1 MRLFFKLLI
10 SILVIFSCVLL
21 IFVGIIKSKKTF
33 YYSVNGACLP
43 HNYVEEKGKRYRVGA
58 AYIGW
63 GNYRIGIDSDKYV
76 RRPIQNILAHDWLS
90 PQPGFEV
97 LSSGKKPYFQ
107 YQTRNQF
114 TSW

>member
-1 MRLFFKLLI
+1 M
-10 SILVIFSCVLL
+10 
-21 IFVGIIKSKKTF
+21 
-33 YYSVNGACLP
+33 SVA
-43 HNYVEEKGKRYRVGA
+43 
-58 AYIGW
+58 
-63 GNYRIGIDSDKYV
+63 
-76 RRPIQNILAHDWLS
+76 IQNILAHDWLS